1 MTVVRIAA
9 AAAQFDRDLDRAL
22 ERVEVVIGAGH
33 YARAALLALPAATL
47 GGLLGGADG
56 GTTGPQAI
64 DPDGPE
70 LRRVRRL
77 AGSMIVCLGY
87 TELVG
92 GRPASAAVCLHGDGV
107 LGRYRQVHAAPAAP
121 DGAPGDH
128 LEAFDTPLGRLG
140 LLLDVDKA
148 FPEAARSLALDG
160 AQVIACLSAWPASAS
175 QRAIR
180 LPQDRQS
187 RLFDLYDCARAAE
200 NQLVWV
206 SANQSGTQDGLRFL
220 GQSKVVGPGGEV
232 LARTAAKAGL
242 AVAELDVEAT
252 VAAARQEHDHLAGRR
267 PELYRDK

>member
-9 AAAQFDRDLDRAL
+9 AAAQFDRDPDRAL
-22 ERVEVVIGAGH
+22 ERIEVVIGAGH
-33 YARAALLALPAATL
+33 YARAALLVLPAAAL
-47 GGLLGGADG
+47 GGLPA
-56 GTTGPQAI
+56 TSPRPI

-70 LRRVRRL
+70 LRRVQRL

-87 TELVG
+87 TERLE

-107 LGRYRQVHAAPAAP
+107 LGRYRQVHARPEAP
-121 DGAPGDH
+121 DGAPGDRI
-128 LEAFDTPLGRLG
+128 EAFDTPLGRLG

-148 FPEAARSLALDG
+148 YPEAARSLALDG
-160 AQVIACLSAWPASAS
+160 ARIIACLSAWAASAAE
-175 QRAIR
+175 RAIR

-187 RLFDLYDCARAAE
+187 RLFDLHDCARAAE

-242 AVAELDVEAT
+242 AVAELDVDAAIE
-252 VAAARQEHDHLAGRR
+252 AARKEHDHLAGRR